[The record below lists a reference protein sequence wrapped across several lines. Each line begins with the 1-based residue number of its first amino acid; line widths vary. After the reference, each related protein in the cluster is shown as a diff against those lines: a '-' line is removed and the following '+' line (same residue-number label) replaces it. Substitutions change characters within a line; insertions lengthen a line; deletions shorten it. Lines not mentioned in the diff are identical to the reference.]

1 MVETTL
7 VLLKPD
13 CLAAKHCGD
22 VIKRF
27 EQAGLDI
34 VGCKMMLL
42 SEALLA
48 DHYSHV
54 ADKPFYPGLREF
66 MQSSPV
72 IVLALSGEGAISRV
86 RELMGPTDSRKAA
99 KGTIRGDYGKDS
111 MFNVVHGSD
120 SRENAAVEIKRFFS
134 DLELFEPA
142 LKR

>member
-22 VIKRF
+22 VLKRF
-27 EQAGLDI
+27 EQAGLEI
-34 VGCKMMLL
+34 VGCKMVLL
-42 SEALLA
+42 SDALLA
-48 DHYSHV
+48 EHYAHV
-54 ADKPFYPGLREF
+54 ADKPFYPALREF

-72 IVLALSGEGAISRV
+72 IVLALGGERAILQV
-86 RELMGPTDSRKAA
+86 RELIGPTDSRKAA

-111 MFNVVHGSD
+111 MVNMVHASD
-120 SRENAAVEIKRFFS
+120 SPENAAVELKRFFS

>member
-13 CLAAKHCGD
+13 CIAAKHCGD
-22 VIKRF
+22 VIQRF
-27 EQAGLDI
+27 EQAGLEI
-34 VGCKMMLL
+34 TGCKMMLL
-42 SEALLA
+42 PDALLA
-48 DHYSHV
+48 DHYAHV

-72 IVLALSGEGAISRV
+72 IVLALSGEGAILRV
-86 RELMGPTDSRKAA
+86 RELIGPTDSRKAA
-99 KGTIRGDYGKDS
+99 KGTIRGDYGTDS
-111 MFNVVHGSD
+111 MFNVVHASD
-120 SRENAAVEIKRFFS
+120 SPENAAIEIKRFFA